1 MNAGTYG
8 FGMSGQFGLYLPLL
22 NRLKVDLRYKLGNRI
37 NQLQLGLIFKYQKEY
52 FWNKSRE
59 KF

>member
-1 MNAGTYG
+1 MNTGNYG
-8 FGMSGQFGLYLPLL
+8 FGMSGQFGLYLPLFD
-22 NRLKVDLRYKLGNRI
+22 RLKVDMRYKLGNRI